1 MRKNN
6 IIFGVL
12 IGLVVCLTASLSMTY
27 ARYVTNLSDIEEQT
41 VTVARWNFEAD
52 NPKGSIYSF
61 TFDTTY
67 NENTLVDGK
76 IAPGT
81 TGHIDFVLSNETS
94 EVAAD
99 YTIDL
104 TLPEFPRN
112 LKFYITDV
120 ATSDPEGKTEI
131 TNGAKLVGTLP
142 VGTTSHS
149 RTLYWEWP
157 YDTTD
162 HANDAQDTLDG
173 QTDQTSIEN
182 NKFVFAITGV
192 QSAVFDEYG
201 TALGAT
207 ETKSYVD
214 ALPPF

>member
-52 NPKGSIYSF
+52 NPKDNIYSF
-61 TFDTTY
+61 TFDATY

-99 YTIDL
+99 YTIEL
-104 TLPEFPRN
+104 TLPTYPRN
-112 LKFYITDV
+112 IKYYVTDIDESGDRV
-120 ATSDPEGKTEI
+120 YLVSGDA
-131 TNGAKLVGTLP
+131 LVGTLP
-142 VGTTSHS
+142 VGTEAHS

-157 YDTTD
+157 YD
-162 HANDAQDTLDG
+162 AENDAYDTEDG
-173 QTDQTSIEN
+173 QADQTSIEN
-182 NKFVFAITGV
+182 NKFVFNITGV
-192 QSAVFDEYG
+192 QSDVFSDYG
-201 TALGAT
+201 VEANSVS
-207 ETKSYVD
+207 ETRGYYQ
-214 ALPPF
+214 APPAP